1 MTLQYTLMPKKII
14 HISKPLFFAVVLF
27 VFYLLIYPSPRGS
40 DSFAAGT
47 LVLFTALGG
56 SAAIIFTKKKN
67 RFLFYS
73 YFFISIAFPLV
84 LLFFLNFYPTVQLKV
99 ILVVQ
104 LVGLIWLRVFTDAH
118 LKHESSVKK

>member
-1 MTLQYTLMPKKII
+1 MLKKMI
-14 HISKPLFFAVVLF
+14 HISKPLFYAVVLF
-27 VFYLLIYPSPRGS
+27 VFYLLIYPSHNGS

-84 LLFFLNFYPTVQLKV
+84 LLLFLNFYPTIQLKV
-99 ILVVQ
+99 ILGLQ
-104 LVGLIWLRVFTDAH
+104 IVGLIWLRLFTDAH
-118 LKHESSVKK
+118 LRHERSIKK